1 MSFQKKVKALEK
13 AQKLDKG
20 GPTCQLA
27 MQKVCQKNFFLLQI
41 EIFWWNSHEKTQTNV
56 KFKEIYNF
64 VNFGHST
71 KFLTNL
77 KMADQVEFN
86 DIKRFDEI

>member
-1 MSFQKKVKALEK
+1 
-13 AQKLDKG
+13 
-20 GPTCQLA
+20 
-27 MQKVCQKNFFLLQI
+27 MQKDCKKNFFLFQI
-41 EIFWWNSHEKTQTNV
+41 KIFWWNSHEKIETNV

-71 KFLTNL
+71 KFFTNL
-77 KMADQVEFN
+77 EMADQVEFN